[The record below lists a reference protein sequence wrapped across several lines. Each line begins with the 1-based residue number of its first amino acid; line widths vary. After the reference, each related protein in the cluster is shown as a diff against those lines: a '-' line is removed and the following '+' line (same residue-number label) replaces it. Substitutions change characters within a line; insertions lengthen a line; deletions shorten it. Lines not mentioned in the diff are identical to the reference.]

1 MASIADT
8 FIPLNIEHLDRVL
21 SELEHFADAEWKSF
35 GLKCG
40 LHYNTLKAIE
50 RDAGSTKECFTECVA
65 CWLMMKDNV
74 SKKGKP
80 TLERLADIVE
90 KIGDKATAKKIRI
103 HNGIVVKGLEIH
115 QVTQSVPINSS
126 KCSTLSRWFVRLI
139 PVLVIISLVAV
150 YMAWA
155 FNPTVNSPIDEYALK
170 LREKYNKTLTRYKDP
185 DINKYPAAGPT
196 APVVPFIS
204 LKLIRLKSY
213 QKKADAEFL
222 HSVDK
227 EILEHDNF
235 EKIKIDDILKPL
247 TGKSTL
253 AKELALQ
260 WAERTDK
267 LLNNFKI
274 IILIPLRLEIYQKAE
289 NIEDLLIYVED
300 IDMVKITSS
309 INRARG
315 AEVLWILDG
324 FDELPHHLRN
334 SSTSI
339 FIKLIKGDI
348 LPKSTVIVTSRH
360 AATDR
365 LLTFLEDDSKHIV
378 LRGFGPNEILEYV
391 SKYFKNEVVLFEFQ
405 SHYSGN
411 TVIENMLYNPMN
423 CFIMCKIF
431 TDFIHTKNNKYPI
444 TMTAIY
450 NYYVRVILKRHLID
464 ARVSDIN
471 YEMPQNLI
479 REIDF
484 NIPELIDI
492 WEDFYFLSKV
502 AYNGVMKQEY
512 VFGKE
517 LHNVLK
523 LSMMD
528 TISSFT
534 GFDKDESSSF
544 IHTTLQDYLAAI
556 YLVNNPGSMFTE
568 IDMKQNSNLEDVFI
582 FYVGLSK
589 HIDRKIGTL
598 DMLRTNV
605 FRDSYNLI
613 YLGISSLLL
622 RCLYENYL
630 LLHNQDYNLVSG
642 HTWSIANVPLNNFD
656 YFIAG
661 YIAAAHNITLRINV
675 SHATQLTA
683 FKKGLQFQQNSVNG
697 KINIRLHYLDFSKAD
712 PVAEVNLPSDAVIG
726 LNLMLKLDINSIC
739 QLISKFPLLEELL
752 IVIYDKF
759 DCYST
764 ISEHPLMKLKELE
777 RLAIVIMTYNY
788 KSILE
793 LLKQFVVPRRP
804 LKHLV
809 VVVPLKIIDIYMYR
823 EILDLEVQ
831 RSLDLLRIQV
841 FIDVI
846 VFSKSTFK
854 YTYGETLEF
863 ILNKET
869 NSLTFNYY
877 QLFVHLL
884 GATHKIQLSS
894 FTSYVYYKVKEKMV
908 YRLAITIY
916 SEPVTS
922 SLNKF
927 ISAFVNFTSKMNIT
941 TNFDATDY
949 INHTIKLNGS
959 MYAVVLPGVPVPY
972 IAETTVTDYRNLD
985 RNILFFFGFFTG
997 CFASVSFNS
1006 YLYFNC
1012 PRHAFYVINFIAI
1025 IITLITSPPSY
1036 ILLSYY
1042 YYYYYYYVRVNVP
1055 DYY

>member
-1 MASIADT
+1 MTGIYNHYVRVILKRHLIDAEVIDINYEMPSHLIHKIDFTNSELKYIWEDFYNLSRMAYFSVMKQEYTFGKQLHNVSKLSMMDT
-8 FIPLNIEHLDRVL
+8 ISSFSGFDKDESSSFIHTTLQDYFAAIYLVNNPHLMFNETDMKKNSNLENVLIFYAGLLKYIDREIGKLNMLRTDVFRSNNIIHVGINPVAKVDLPNIEHLDRVL

-115 QVTQSVPINSS
+115 QV
-126 KCSTLSRWFVRLI
+126 
-139 PVLVIISLVAV
+139 

-247 TGKSTL
+247 TGKPLRFVLIEGEPGIGKSTL

-464 ARVSDIN
+464 ARVT
-471 YEMPQNLI
+471 
-479 REIDF
+479 
-484 NIPELIDI
+484 
-492 WEDFYFLSKV
+492 
-502 AYNGVMKQEY
+502 YNGVMKQEY

-598 DMLRTNV
+598 DMLRTN
-605 FRDSYNLI
+605 FTA
-613 YLGISSLLL
+613 
-622 RCLYENYL
+622 
-630 LLHNQDYNLVSG
+630 QM
-642 HTWSIANVPLNNFD
+642 
-656 YFIAG
+656 FI
-661 YIAAAHNITLRINV
+661 
-675 SHATQLTA
+675 
-683 FKKGLQFQQNSVNG
+683 
-697 KINIRLHYLDFSKAD
+697 
-712 PVAEVNLPSDAVIG
+712 
-726 LNLMLKLDINSIC
+726 
-739 QLISKFPLLEELL
+739 
-752 IVIYDKF
+752 
-759 DCYST
+759 
-764 ISEHPLMKLKELE
+764 
-777 RLAIVIMTYNY
+777 
-788 KSILE
+788 
-793 LLKQFVVPRRP
+793 
-804 LKHLV
+804 
-809 VVVPLKIIDIYMYR
+809 
-823 EILDLEVQ
+823 
-831 RSLDLLRIQV
+831 
-841 FIDVI
+841 
-846 VFSKSTFK
+846 
-854 YTYGETLEF
+854 
-863 ILNKET
+863 
-869 NSLTFNYY
+869 
-877 QLFVHLL
+877 
-884 GATHKIQLSS
+884 
-894 FTSYVYYKVKEKMV
+894 
-908 YRLAITIY
+908 
-916 SEPVTS
+916 
-922 SLNKF
+922 
-927 ISAFVNFTSKMNIT
+927 
-941 TNFDATDY
+941 
-949 INHTIKLNGS
+949 
-959 MYAVVLPGVPVPY
+959 
-972 IAETTVTDYRNLD
+972 
-985 RNILFFFGFFTG
+985 
-997 CFASVSFNS
+997 
-1006 YLYFNC
+1006 
-1012 PRHAFYVINFIAI
+1012 
-1025 IITLITSPPSY
+1025 
-1036 ILLSYY
+1036 
-1042 YYYYYYYVRVNVP
+1042 
-1055 DYY
+1055 